1 MKKLSIAIIAIFTMC
16 IILAGCSNSKTAE
29 KDPSTIRIVTS
40 FYPIYISTINVAGGV
55 EGVEIINMT
64 KPQTGCL
71 HDYQLTPGDM
81 ATLEKANIFVANGAG
96 MESFLDKVL
105 QQNSH
110 LTIVD
115 ASKDI
120 ELLASEDS
128 KEQNPHVWL
137 SVPKAIQ
144 QVKNIEAQLIEADPK
159 HKDSYK
165 ANAEAYIEKLEA
177 LNREMHENLDNLPN
191 KNIVTFHEAFPYF
204 ASEFGLNIIKVI
216 EREPGTEP
224 TPNELADTIS
234 EIKGLNNRVLFTEP
248 QYSPEAAKTIAHE
261 ADARIYILD
270 PVVTGTADESAKDA
284 YINAMHHNMDI
295 LKEALK

>member
-40 FYPIYISTINVAGGV
+40 FYPMYISTINVAGGV

-120 ELLASEDS
+120 
-128 KEQNPHVWL
+128 
-137 SVPKAIQ
+137 
-144 QVKNIEAQLIEADPK
+144 
-159 HKDSYK
+159 
-165 ANAEAYIEKLEA
+165 
-177 LNREMHENLDNLPN
+177 
-191 KNIVTFHEAFPYF
+191 
-204 ASEFGLNIIKVI
+204 
-216 EREPGTEP
+216 
-224 TPNELADTIS
+224 
-234 EIKGLNNRVLFTEP
+234 
-248 QYSPEAAKTIAHE
+248 
-261 ADARIYILD
+261 
-270 PVVTGTADESAKDA
+270 
-284 YINAMHHNMDI
+284 
-295 LKEALK
+295 